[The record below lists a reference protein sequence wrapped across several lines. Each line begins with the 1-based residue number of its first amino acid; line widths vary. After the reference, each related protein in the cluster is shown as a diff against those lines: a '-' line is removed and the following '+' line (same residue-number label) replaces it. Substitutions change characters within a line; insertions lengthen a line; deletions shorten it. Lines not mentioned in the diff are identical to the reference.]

1 MDTWD
6 IDNGKTSRLIFQGKR
21 HSAGSWLSAADDLRK
36 GVQIPTAEAQGC
48 ESWWFQRNFPPF
60 WRAINGDIWYIYIMD
75 IYLSVCLS
83 TYLPIYLSIYP
94 SIYVSMYPCIHLY
107 FTVQN
112 TTKQN
117 NTSQIKAKQNPACIH
132 AYMHASTHPYIHTS
146 IHR

>member
-83 TYLPIYLSIYP
+83 TYLPNLSIYP
-94 SIYVSMYPCIHLY
+94 SIHLCIHVSIYPPILY
-107 FTVQN
+107 STEHN
-112 TTKQN
+112 KTKQHISN
-117 NTSQIKAKQNPACIH
+117 QSKTKPCMHTRIH
-132 AYMHASTHPYIHTS
+132 ACIHTS
-146 IHR
+146 IYSHIHT